1 LSTKIS
7 VIIPTYNRA
16 NLLKRAIDSV
26 INQTY
31 KNWELLI
38 VDNFSTDHT
47 DEVLKNYKDSRISIF
62 KIHNTGVIAKS
73 RNLGIK
79 KSSGDWIAFLDSDD
93 WWIKT
98 KLEICFRNINLKT
111 DLIYHKLFIRKNNRN
126 HCLFN
131 KSLTTKKLNKPIM
144 NNLLLNGNLINN
156 SSVVVRKKIIQ
167 NVQGISEKKELIA
180 AEDYNLWLKI
190 SETTENFK
198 FINKNLGYYFIHE
211 KNILRQDMSIP
222 TREASMAYIKILS
235 YSEKKLWY
243 ANLVYMSARYCYLI
257 KDYEKANF
265 LLKSILSKLDKQKKF
280 KTLFM
285 LLKIFIFN
293 QNQ

>member
-1 LSTKIS
+1 M
-7 VIIPTYNRA
+7 PTYNRA

-47 DEVLKNYKDSRISIF
+47 DEVLKSYKDSRISIF

-73 RNLGIK
+73 RNIGIK
-79 KSSGDWIAFLDSDD
+79 KSSGEWIAFLDSDD
-93 WWIKT
+93 WWIKS

-111 DLIYHKLFIRKNNRN
+111 DLIYHKLLIKKNNQN
-126 HCLFN
+126 NCLFN
-131 KSLTTKKLNKPIM
+131 KSLTSKKLNKPIM

-167 NVQGISEKKELIA
+167 CVQGISEKKELIA

-190 SETTENFK
+190 SEITENFK

-211 KNILRQDMSIP
+211 KNILREDMSIP
-222 TREASMAYIKILS
+222 TREASMPYIKILS
-235 YSEKKLWY
+235 YNEKKLWH
-243 ANLVYMSARYCYLI
+243 ANLEYMSARYYYLI
-257 KDYEKANF
+257 KDYEKAKF
-265 LLKSILSKLDKQKKF
+265 LFKSILSKLDNQKKI

-285 LLKIFIFN
+285 LLMIFAFN
-293 QNQ
+293 HNQ